1 VAGLAGLLGICV
13 LTAPAQ
19 EPRPKATGAGQNEN
33 QSMTVTIH
41 HSVVLH
47 APWPTKRVAVTD
59 PAIAD
64 YKMLTADSVM
74 VMGKAIGST
83 DVMIWNEKEELFQV
97 HVEVVADL
105 EHLKKELGRLFPQS
119 PLQVTQSQGVIVISG
134 SLTRAEHGD
143 EIRKFMDASKLKYVD
158 LTSVAGV
165 QQVRIKVRVAEVSR
179 TAIRTLAVNGVI
191 TQNSFALASTGGPGG
206 STTLQPITI
215 GVPAGA
221 SAVGQPQLQ
230 FPTGTVSGATDLFLG
245 IPDARLQLF
254 IQALA
259 ENQYLRILSEPTLV
273 ALSGE
278 EASFLV
284 GGEIPIPVPQA
295 SGGTTPTITIEY
307 KEYGIH
313 LRFRPT
319 VLGDNTIRLYVAPE
333 VSELTSTGAVVLQ
346 GFSIPAFLTRKAQT
360 TLELHSGQ
368 TFAMAGLISNNV
380 SADNSRVPGL
390 GDVPVLGSLFRSAS
404 FTRGEAELVVMV
416 TASLVEPLSTTV
428 ELPLPGE
435 LNTDPNDWELYGLGL
450 IQGQEPPKISP
461 AQMGWLKEKGLD
473 RLLGP
478 GAWEREDGPAHHAA
492 RRHHPT
498 TAPASDGRKH

>member
-13 LTAPAQ
+13 LTAQAQ
-19 EPRPKATGAGQNEN
+19 EPRPKATVAGQNEN
-33 QSMTVTIH
+33 ESLTVTIR

-59 PAIAD
+59 PTIAD
-64 YKMLTADSVM
+64 YKMLTADSLM

-105 EHLKKELGRLFPQS
+105 EHLKRELGRLFPQS

-134 SLTRAEHGD
+134 SLTRAEHAD
-143 EIRKFMDASKLKYVD
+143 QIRKFMDASKLKYVD
-158 LTSVAGV
+158 LTGLAGV
-165 QQVRIKVRVAEVSR
+165 QQVRLKVRVAEVSR
-179 TAIRTLAVNGVI
+179 TAIRTLGVNG
-191 TQNSFALASTGGPGG
+191 TYTNNSFGFASGVAADGTA
-206 STTLQPITI
+206 SPIVM
-215 GVPAGA
+215 GVPAGT
-221 SAVGQPQLQ
+221 SALAKPAYQFLQ
-230 FPTGTVSGATDLFLG
+230 AAPTGSAANLFAG

-254 IQALA
+254 VQALA

-273 ALSGE
+273 AVSGE
-278 EASFLV
+278 EASFLA
-284 GGEIPIPVPQA
+284 GGEFPIPVPQA
-295 SGGTTPTITIEY
+295 TGGSAPTITIEY
-307 KEYGIH
+307 KEFGIH

-333 VSELTSTGAVVLQ
+333 VSELSSLNSIVESNFVVPSLV
-346 GFSIPAFLTRKAQT
+346 TRRAQT

-368 TFAMAGLISNNV
+368 TFAMAGLLDNNV
-380 SADNSRVPGL
+380 NARNSRVPGL
-390 GDVPVLGSLFRSAS
+390 GDVPVLGSLFRSVRYV
-404 FTRGEAELVVMV
+404 RGETELVIMV

-428 ELPLPGE
+428 EAPLPGE

-450 IQGQEPPKISP
+450 LQGQEPPRIAP
-461 AQMGWLKEKGLD
+461 AQKAWLKERGLD

-478 GAWEREDGPAHHAA
+478 GAWEGEDGQFRHVG
-492 RRHHPT
+492 RRHHST
-498 TAPASDGRKH
+498 TAPASDGGRR